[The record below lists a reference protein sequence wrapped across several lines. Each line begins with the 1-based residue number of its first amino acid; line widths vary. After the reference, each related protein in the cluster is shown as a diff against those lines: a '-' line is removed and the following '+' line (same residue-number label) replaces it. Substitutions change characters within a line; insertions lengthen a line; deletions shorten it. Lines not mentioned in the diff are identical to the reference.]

1 VSADWIL
8 ILGASSGFG
17 GASAKAFAR
26 AGYNVLGV
34 HLDRSATLPQAKA
47 IQQAVRE
54 SGRSCHFFNVN
65 AADEEKRI
73 ATLASV
79 AAILEKEGGKIRV
92 LLHSLA
98 FGSLM
103 PLVPMGSEKALRA
116 KQMTMTLEVM
126 GHSLVWWTRDCVQ
139 AELMGAGGRVFAMT
153 SSGSRTAFHAY
164 GAVGAAKAALESHV
178 RYLAME
184 LAPRKITVNAILAGV
199 TDTPALHKIPGAD
212 QLLTGAQARNP
223 SGRLTEVEDV
233 ADCLVELA
241 RPGTH
246 WLTGNVLQVDGGE
259 NICA

>member
-212 QLLTGAQARNP
+212 QLLAGAQARNP
-223 SGRLTEVEDV
+223 SGRLTEIEDV